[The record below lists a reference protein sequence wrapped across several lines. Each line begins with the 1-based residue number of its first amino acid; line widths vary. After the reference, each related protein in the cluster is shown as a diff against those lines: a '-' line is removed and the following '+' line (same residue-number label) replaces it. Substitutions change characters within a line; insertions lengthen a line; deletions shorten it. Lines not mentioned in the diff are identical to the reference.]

1 MKTSI
6 EINSDLHNLF
16 DDISEISRF
25 LWQNGW
31 AERNG
36 GNISVN
42 VTDFISRKTQ
52 NLSEFPFQK
61 MERNYPELVG
71 QSFWITAT
79 GSRIRNLAHRLNEN
93 SGIISITEKGYHCLW
108 TGNPSAFTPTSEL
121 ASHLRIHQY
130 LIRHSAPE
138 KVILHTHPDELIA
151 LTHIPDYLDE
161 TVLNRILW
169 GMIPEVKVFVPEG
182 VGFVPYQLPGSEAL
196 AEATIKSLDAH
207 KIVLW
212 EKHGCLA
219 TGTNIVEAFDSID
232 VLNKAAKI
240 FLLCKNAG
248 FSPEGLSEE
257 QINELERVYGA

>member
-1 MKTSI
+1 
-6 EINSDLHNLF
+6 
-16 DDISEISRF
+16 
-25 LWQNGW
+25 
-31 AERNG
+31 
-36 GNISVN
+36 
-42 VTDFISRKTQ
+42 
-52 NLSEFPFQK
+52 
-61 MERNYPELVG
+61 
-71 QSFWITAT
+71 
-79 GSRIRNLAHRLNEN
+79 
-93 SGIISITEKGYHCLW
+93 
-108 TGNPSAFTPTSEL
+108 
-121 ASHLRIHQY
+121 

-182 VGFVPYQLPGSEAL
+182 IGFVPYQLPGSEAL